1 MVKFVL
7 YMIIATT
14 PLEMIA
20 FKTIFTQMGLV
31 MTTLVKMLTP
41 FVDNTM
47 SNVLMEKMFRSH
59 MKWWDNW
66 MCKELCP

>member
-1 MVKFVL
+1 MVNFV
-7 YMIIATT
+7 IIATT

-31 MTTLVKMLTP
+31 MTTLARMLTP

-47 SNVLMEKMFRSH
+47 S
-59 MKWWDNW
+59 
-66 MCKELCP
+66 MC